1 MNYNKW
7 NTLLGWLT
15 FLVASIVYLVTLED
29 TVSLWDCGE
38 YITAAY
44 KLEVGHPP
52 GAPLFMVL
60 GRVFSFF
67 ADKESVAFYINS
79 LSAISSSLTILFMFW
94 SLTLLLKKI
103 IAKKIADLSS
113 GEQVAIFA
121 AAAIGSLA
129 YTFSDSFWFSAVE
142 GEVYAMASLFT
153 AVIFWAMLKWDEEMA
168 LVQNGELSLEAR
180 PNRWLLLIL
189 FLLGL
194 AIGVHLLGI
203 LVVPAIG
210 YMIYF
215 RVYKT
220 VDVKGFLLTGILSV
234 FILGFI
240 QEAIIPGTIS
250 LASSFEVS
258 FVNDLGLPFFTGT
271 IFFFITLVAA
281 CLYGVYYARKKG
293 KTIFYNAMMGLVFLL
308 IGYGSFAVIVIRS
321 NANTPL
327 DENDPENL
335 VTLHSY
341 LKREQYGSAPIL
353 FGNYWNSLRT
363 GEVMTEEG
371 PQMTSRDGW
380 KDLSPYYLKRFVV
393 LENDVPVKAFT
404 KEAEAQE
411 WVKKSGGAYSI
422 EEKYFESNASIRIGA
437 VATYSQSTFFPRMYS
452 GDNPMHQQGYES
464 WSGYDPTDGKETEI
478 GRDGKRLPT
487 FGENLNYFIRYQ
499 VNWMYI
505 RYFMWNFAGRQN
517 DIQGHGDNMRGNWI
531 SGISF
536 IDEMRLGS
544 QEYAPTYTTQ
554 NPSHNKFYFL
564 PLILAL
570 IGLVFH
576 FIKAPKDAF
585 VVLLAFIFTGLAI
598 VVYLNQKPFEPRER
612 DYAYAGSFYFFAM
625 WIGIGVFAIYDFIQ
639 KRNVIKN
646 QIYSASLSGLVG
658 AVVPLLML
666 SEGWDD
672 HNRSGKTTAHDL
684 ALNYLE
690 SCEKNGI
697 MFTNGDN
704 DTFPLW
710 YMQEVEGK
718 RTDVRVCNLSL
729 MGTDWYTNQ
738 MKMKAYESEPLPIK
752 FREDQI
758 LMYAGNTDQIYFLS
772 LLELFSM
779 NPGED
784 ILEKVIDM
792 RLKYNKTQAS
802 QSLRYFDFKATEI
815 LSGIACSNAETIQAK
830 TQLMTSDS
838 TNLKQS
844 IIKKYIGLLKLY
856 DGARSGTVT
865 NMQAA
870 AQPLQELIEQ
880 FEMSWSSVDLQEAMA
895 FVRDDKNMIIN
906 EGNRLS
912 FFPSGRFS
920 MKVNKE
926 NVVKS
931 GVLTKAEAAK
941 CPDRIAFEYN
951 TDRDRYLA
959 RDEAMM
965 LDIIANNDWK
975 RGIYFSSSRG
985 SSLSIALLSAGHIK
999 QVGLAYEFSPLKEE
1013 PVFFNVDKMYKHM
1026 TKTYSWGNMADPNVL
1041 TDYYARRHTQQY
1053 RVNFLLLAEQLYN
1066 KGQNKKA
1073 VQILDMSLAIMP
1085 VETVI
1090 DFAEVNAYDG
1100 MSSLKINATHM
1111 NFNYQGQDIRAK
1123 SSGTL
1128 HEYVQL
1134 YFLLGEKKKATE
1146 LGMKLMKNFESIF
1159 NYFDHSK
1166 ATFAGNQENAEDLYA
1181 ALDASFKMYVIAADK
1196 QLGDFNGPLAKYIY
1210 KKINNV
1216 YKNVMPRI
1224 YNELE
1229 QAASDNGESVS
1240 SGTMGNYARMIVGL
1254 QMNLGAM
1261 GEHYGLLAP
1270 SNAPKQAAPSAPS
1283 VDMQLGAGQVPTD
1296 TMR

>member
-1 MNYNKW
+1 
-7 NTLLGWLT
+7 
-15 FLVASIVYLVTLED
+15 
-29 TVSLWDCGE
+29 
-38 YITAAY
+38 
-44 KLEVGHPP
+44 
-52 GAPLFMVL
+52 
-60 GRVFSFF
+60 
-67 ADKESVAFYINS
+67 
-79 LSAISSSLTILFMFW
+79 
-94 SLTLLLKKI
+94 
-103 IAKKIADLSS
+103 
-113 GEQVAIFA
+113 
-121 AAAIGSLA
+121 
-129 YTFSDSFWFSAVE
+129 
-142 GEVYAMASLFT
+142 
-153 AVIFWAMLKWDEEMA
+153 
-168 LVQNGELSLEAR
+168 
-180 PNRWLLLIL
+180 
-189 FLLGL
+189 
-194 AIGVHLLGI
+194 
-203 LVVPAIG
+203 
-210 YMIYF
+210 
-215 RVYKT
+215 
-220 VDVKGFLLTGILSV
+220 
-234 FILGFI
+234 
-240 QEAIIPGTIS
+240 
-250 LASSFEVS
+250 
-258 FVNDLGLPFFTGT
+258 
-271 IFFFITLVAA
+271 
-281 CLYGVYYARKKG
+281 
-293 KTIFYNAMMGLVFLL
+293 
-308 IGYGSFAVIVIRS
+308 
-321 NANTPL
+321 
-327 DENDPENL
+327 
-335 VTLHSY
+335 
-341 LKREQYGSAPIL
+341 
-353 FGNYWNSLRT
+353 
-363 GEVMTEEG
+363 
-371 PQMTSRDGW
+371 
-380 KDLSPYYLKRFVV
+380 
-393 LENDVPVKAFT
+393 
-404 KEAEAQE
+404 
-411 WVKKSGGAYSI
+411 
-422 EEKYFESNASIRIGA
+422 
-437 VATYSQSTFFPRMYS
+437 
-452 GDNPMHQQGYES
+452 
-464 WSGYDPTDGKETEI
+464 
-478 GRDGKRLPT
+478 
-487 FGENLNYFIRYQ
+487 
-499 VNWMYI
+499 
-505 RYFMWNFAGRQN
+505 
-517 DIQGHGDNMRGNWI
+517 
-531 SGISF
+531 
-536 IDEMRLGS
+536 
-544 QEYAPTYTTQ
+544 
-554 NPSHNKFYFL
+554 
-564 PLILAL
+564 
-570 IGLVFH
+570 
-576 FIKAPKDAF
+576 
-585 VVLLAFIFTGLAI
+585 
-598 VVYLNQKPFEPRER
+598 
-612 DYAYAGSFYFFAM
+612 
-625 WIGIGVFAIYDFIQ
+625 
-639 KRNVIKN
+639 
-646 QIYSASLSGLVG
+646 
-658 AVVPLLML
+658 
-666 SEGWDD
+666 
-672 HNRSGKTTAHDL
+672 
-684 ALNYLE
+684 
-690 SCEKNGI
+690 
-697 MFTNGDN
+697 
-704 DTFPLW
+704 
-710 YMQEVEGK
+710 
-718 RTDVRVCNLSL
+718 
-729 MGTDWYTNQ
+729 
-738 MKMKAYESEPLPIK
+738 
-752 FREDQI
+752 
-758 LMYAGNTDQIYFLS
+758 
-772 LLELFSM
+772 
-779 NPGED
+779 
-784 ILEKVIDM
+784 
-792 RLKYNKTQAS
+792 
-802 QSLRYFDFKATEI
+802 
-815 LSGIACSNAETIQAK
+815 
-830 TQLMTSDS
+830 
-838 TNLKQS
+838 LKQS

-880 FEMSWSSVDLQEAMA
+880 FEMSWSSVDLAEAME
-895 FVRDDKNMIIN
+895 FVRDDKNTIIN